1 MWQVIQLII
10 NNRIIPG
17 VINNPTIQPGSSN
30 QQIQKPSISFEDL
43 LKKQVFDNTEVKFSK
58 HAESRLETRNI
69 NLTDEQKSKLNE
81 AINKAN
87 AKDVKDS
94 FIKDVAGTALVETG
108 KAAVIAMLTNK
119 DFRTVATSRI
129 DKAWKIKENNNDNNN
144 NNNDNKNKNKGN
156 NGAHT
161 FTINMFNTSWDNAP
175 KKDNKNK

>member
-1 MWQVIQLII
+1 MII

-94 FIKDVAGTALVETG
+94 LVLVDDIAFVVNVKNKTVVTVMNKDEMKENVFSNIDG
-108 KAAVIAMLTNK
+108 AVIA
-119 DFRTVATSRI
+119 
-129 DKAWKIKENNNDNNN
+129 
-144 NNNDNKNKNKGN
+144 
-156 NGAHT
+156 
-161 FTINMFNTSWDNAP
+161 
-175 KKDNKNK
+175 